1 MRNDKLLPMIV
12 TLVSLLL
19 TMMLPAEARN
29 NGSAKIPYPGGKH
42 YMYRLTLTD
51 KRPSIHMMSNPLSFL
66 SAKALERRRRQGISV
81 DTLDVPVAQQYVD
94 EVEKLPGMKV
104 VSRSRWSNTIVVRT
118 KDAAA
123 TGRLS
128 QLPFVSDV
136 RMVWVSPD
144 SIVANPPRPKYHTE
158 IEQRDTSIH
167 ASHGVAQPQL
177 EMVGGVKL
185 HERGFRGQGMT
196 IAVMDAGFLN
206 ADLIPAFRDINLVGY
221 ADFVVPQSRS
231 IFAEMEHGANVL
243 SILAINKPGVY
254 VGAAPDAAYWLL
266 RCEDQQSEQ
275 PVEEDYWAAAAE
287 FADSAG
293 VDVISCSLGF
303 NIYDKPFTNYYSYWQ
318 QDGRTALISRM
329 ASTVASRGMVLVNSA
344 GNNGQDPWKKIGFPA
359 DARDMLCVGAV
370 TPERRNASFSS
381 VGPSA
386 DGRVKPDVM
395 AQGSPTNILSERGT
409 LTSVMGTSFSCPIV
423 AGLTAC
429 LWQEHREMTAMQII
443 DLVRSL
449 GDNFSHPDNVYGYG
463 VPDFSK

>member
-19 TMMLPAEARN
+19 TTMLPAEART

-51 KRPSIHMMSNPLSFL
+51 KLPSIHMMSNPLSFL

-206 ADLIPAFRDINLVGY
+206 ADRKS
-221 ADFVVPQSRS
+221 VV
-231 IFAEMEHGANVL
+231 
-243 SILAINKPGVY
+243 
-254 VGAAPDAAYWLL
+254 
-266 RCEDQQSEQ
+266 
-275 PVEEDYWAAAAE
+275 
-287 FADSAG
+287 
-293 VDVISCSLGF
+293 
-303 NIYDKPFTNYYSYWQ
+303 
-318 QDGRTALISRM
+318 
-329 ASTVASRGMVLVNSA
+329 
-344 GNNGQDPWKKIGFPA
+344 
-359 DARDMLCVGAV
+359 
-370 TPERRNASFSS
+370 
-381 VGPSA
+381 
-386 DGRVKPDVM
+386 
-395 AQGSPTNILSERGT
+395 
-409 LTSVMGTSFSCPIV
+409 
-423 AGLTAC
+423 
-429 LWQEHREMTAMQII
+429 
-443 DLVRSL
+443 
-449 GDNFSHPDNVYGYG
+449 
-463 VPDFSK
+463 

>member
-1 MRNDKLLPMIV
+1 
-12 TLVSLLL
+12 
-19 TMMLPAEARN
+19 
-29 NGSAKIPYPGGKH
+29 
-42 YMYRLTLTD
+42 MYRLTLTD
-51 KRPSIHMMSNPLSFL
+51 KLPSLHMMNNPLSFL

-167 ASHGVAQPQL
+167 ASHGVAQQQL

-344 GNNGQDPWKKIGFPA
+344 GNDGQDPWKKIGFPA

-395 AQGSPTNILSERGT
+395 AQGSPTKILSERGT

-429 LWQEHREMTAMQII
+429 LWQEHREMTALQII